1 MRGLRTK
8 SRMRKRSDPMSEKL
22 YFEIHLGVQGLT
34 AEEVEAIVEEIVGM
48 VEAKG
53 GICGGPITEAHDG
66 KEES

>member
-1 MRGLRTK
+1 
-8 SRMRKRSDPMSEKL
+8 MSEKL